1 MFETMKTLFIGA
13 NARAEERLRDTYAIE
28 LIDQKIRE
36 AQANLKAAKL
46 GLASLIQRSRNE
58 TRQIDTLNERI
69 NDLMGRAQSALD
81 NGREDLARQAAQAVA
96 DMENERSR
104 REETRSRLEARELQL
119 RQSVETS
126 NRRIIDLRQG
136 AVSAR
141 AVRGE
146 QDIQK
151 RMTRHLGGDS
161 PMDEAD
167 DLIKRVLGRDDPFEQ
182 GEILAE
188 IDRGLDHAD
197 ISDRMA
203 DAGFGS
209 HGRATAAD
217 VMSRLN
223 ATKETVN

>member
-1 MFETMKTLFIGA
+1 MFGTMKTLFVGA
-13 NARAEERLRDTYAIE
+13 NARAEEQLRDSYAIE

-46 GLASLIQRSRNE
+46 GLASLIQRGRNE
-58 TRQIDTLNERI
+58 TRQIDSLTTRI
-69 NDLMGRAQSALD
+69 QELMAQAQD
-81 NGREDLARQAAQAVA
+81 AMVQNREDLARQAAQAVA
-96 DMENERSR
+96 DMENERSM
-104 REETRSRLEARELQL
+104 REETRTRLEAREMQL

-136 AVSAR
+136 AVAAR

-146 QDIQK
+146 QNLQK
-151 RMTRHLGGDS
+151 RLTRHIGGDS

-167 DLIKRVLGRDDPFEQ
+167 ALIKRVLGRDDPFEQ

-197 ISDRMA
+197 IGDRMA
-203 DAGFGS
+203 DAGFGKHS
-209 HGRATAAD
+209 RATATD
-217 VMSRLN
+217 VMARLTGSKDP
-223 ATKETVN
+223 AT

>member
-1 MFETMKTLFIGA
+1 MFGTMRTLFIGA
-13 NARAEERLRDTYAIE
+13 NARAEEQLRDTYAIE

-46 GLASLIQRSRNE
+46 GLAGLIQRGRNE
-58 TRQIDTLNERI
+58 TRQIDTLDSRI
-69 NDLMGRAQSALD
+69 NDLMARAQTAMSE
-81 NGREDLARQAAQAVA
+81 GREDLARQAAQAIA
-96 DMENERSR
+96 DMENERTMR
-104 REETRSRLEARELQL
+104 AETRSRLEAREMQL

-136 AVSAR
+136 AVAAR
-141 AVRGE
+141 AVRSE
-146 QDIQK
+146 QHIQK
-151 RMTRHLGGDS
+151 RLTRHIGEES

-197 ISDRMA
+197 IGDRLA
-203 DAGFGS
+203 DAGFGT

-217 VMSRLN
+217 VMSRLSC
-223 ATKETVN
+223 AKETAI

>member
-1 MFETMKTLFIGA
+1 MFATVKTLFTGA
-13 NARAEERLRDTYAIE
+13 SARTEEQLRDHYAIE

-58 TRQIDTLNERI
+58 TRQIETLDSRI
-69 NDLMGRAQSALD
+69 NDLTGRAQAAMAE
-81 NGREDLARQAAQAVA
+81 GREDLARQAAQAIA
-96 DMENERSR
+96 DMENERSMR
-104 REETRSRLEARELQL
+104 QETRSRLEARELQL

-136 AVSAR
+136 AVAAR
-141 AVRGE
+141 AVRSE
-146 QDIQK
+146 QGMQK
-151 RMTRHLGGDS
+151 RLTRHIGGES

-167 DLIKRVLGRDDPFEQ
+167 ALIKRVLGADDPFEQ

-197 ISDRMA
+197 VGDRMA
-203 DAGFGS
+203 DAGFGT
-209 HGRATAAD
+209 HGRATATD
-217 VMSRLN
+217 VLSRLS
-223 ATKETVN
+223 ATKDATG